1 MRGVWLGVVNQVDKT
16 GGNGVFTMSLLGEG
30 VGRSHEGS

>member
-1 MRGVWLGVVNQVDKT
+1 MRGVRLRVVNQVGKT
-16 GGNGVFTMSLLGEG
+16 RGNGVFTMSLGEG